1 MPSGR
6 PYRCPRSFG
15 PRSTRTASSL
25 PQTPSI
31 TCAELLLIEK
41 LRVLVS
47 RPHSWCCQLRRR
59 KTSRLPTATNTA
71 WAEKALTYEHSHSG
85 KLRDSH
91 SGCLRTARV
100 PTEGLCCAVR
110 SGPAHPEKTGETLSI
125 RDATAGEA
133 ALAFRMAPLPS
144 QQSQQRTRLS
154 DFTLPRE
161 G

>member
-15 PRSTRTASSL
+15 PRSTQTASSL

-110 SGPAHPEKTGETLSI
+110 SGPAHPEKTGEPF
-125 RDATAGEA
+125 RFATQPRAK
-133 ALAFRMAPLPS
+133 
-144 QQSQQRTRLS
+144 RLS
-154 DFTLPRE
+154 LSGWHLSRLSSHNK
-161 G
+161 GRV